1 MRKVTLLAAGL
12 VAAAGLVVPAT
23 AANAANDASTP
34 SISPSSEPRV
44 VAGPS
49 LSPVGSALSRLR
61 R

>member
-23 AANAANDASTP
+23 AANAANDASTTVNF
-34 SISPSSEPRV
+34 SILGTE
-44 VAGPS
+44 GGGCPS